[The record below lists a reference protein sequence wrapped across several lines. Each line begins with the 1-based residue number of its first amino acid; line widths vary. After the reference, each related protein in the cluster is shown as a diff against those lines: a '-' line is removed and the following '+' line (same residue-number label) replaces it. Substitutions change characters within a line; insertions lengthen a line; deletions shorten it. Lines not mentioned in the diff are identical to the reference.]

1 MTKVFLFLIIK
12 STRRKIHHVTL
23 PCPGATSGVESEHE
37 RPQLV
42 GAGGSRDHDVAPL
55 GQDHDAENAAG
66 LGVLG
71 SEHLLP
77 HNVHP
82 VLPVLFYL
90 ILEKKEGALFIQEVY
105 QFMYDVFH
113 YRLRVLKKR
122 LYKLYKT

>member
-1 MTKVFLFLIIK
+1 M
-12 STRRKIHHVTL
+12 TL

-42 GAGGSRDHDVAPL
+42 SAGSGGDHHVASL
-55 GQDHDAENAAG
+55 GQDHDAEHAAR
-66 LGVLG
+66 LGILG

-90 ILEKKEGALFIQEVY
+90 ILTKIKEDGLFIPEVY
-105 QFMYDVFH
+105 LFLYNAFH
-113 YRLRVLKKR
+113 YRFLILK
-122 LYKLYKT
+122 